1 MSKKSNQLNSYVKY
15 SSIAFQM
22 GLTVFGGTYLGVMLD
37 EYLKWG
43 FPIFTILFSIISV
56 ALAMYYSIKDFV
68 KMGDKKTNDNNE
80 SNKTA

>member
-43 FPIFTILFSIISV
+43 FPLFTILFSILSV
-56 ALAMYYSIKDFV
+56 AVAMYYSIKDFV
-68 KMGDKKTNDNNE
+68 KMGDKKKDNNE